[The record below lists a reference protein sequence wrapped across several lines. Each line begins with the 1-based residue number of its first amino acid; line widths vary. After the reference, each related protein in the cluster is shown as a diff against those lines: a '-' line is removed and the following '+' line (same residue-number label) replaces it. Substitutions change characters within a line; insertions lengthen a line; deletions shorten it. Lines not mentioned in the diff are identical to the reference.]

1 MGRFLFLYVLEENP
15 LKRKILAIALV
26 ICLCCSLIVQV
37 SASEM
42 GQLESYGVSLIQYYL
57 HHQEA
62 ADDVIWDITRQM
74 KEIDRKQGAIWEKI
88 MFDWSWINSDMPVY
102 EDILPDGLAQDS
114 SLCIVVMGFGLNEDG
129 SIRPEL
135 ENRLNVALRSALKYP
150 NASILVTGG
159 QTGAVEG
166 VTEAGQMA
174 AWLQRNGISDSRII
188 QEKQS
193 LSTTANAV
201 NCYKLL
207 TKAYPQ
213 VSSIAVIT
221 SDYHITESCAMF
233 AVVSNYQSGYKGGK
247 SLELVAN
254 AVCDTGT
261 EYDSLTTQAWGM
273 SLVLGIPYDNNAKAP
288 ALYYVERTEEPAYEE
303 TTEPQEEPQPVVRME
318 PVQPEEIPGAPD
330 RMNLK
335 LLAAIAVGSLV
346 IVVWMISP
354 KRPSKKNRRERPK
367 MNWDE

>member
-1 MGRFLFLYVLEENP
+1 M
-15 LKRKILAIALV
+15 KRKLLAVVLAL
-26 ICLCCSLIVQV
+26 CLCSGLAVPAA
-37 SASEM
+37 ASEM
-42 GQLESYGVSLIQYYL
+42 GELESYGVSLIQYYL

-62 ADDVIWDITRQM
+62 AEDVIWDITRQM

-102 EDILPDGLAQDS
+102 EDVLPDGLAMDD

-135 ENRLNVALRSALKYP
+135 EKRLTVALRSAVKYP
-150 NASILVTGG
+150 NAWVLVTGG
-159 QTGAVEG
+159 QTGAAEG

-174 AWLQRNGISDSRII
+174 AWLQRNGIEKNRII

-193 LSTTANAV
+193 YSTTANAV
-201 NCYKLL
+201 NSYKLL

-221 SDYHITESCAMF
+221 SDYHIAESCAMF

-247 SLELVAN
+247 SLDLVAN

-261 EYDSLTTQAWGM
+261 TYDSLLVQAWGM
-273 SLVLGIPYDNNAKAP
+273 SLVMGLPFDDHAKAP
-288 ALYYVERTEEPAYEE
+288 PLYYVERPEEPVYEE
-303 TTEPQEEPQPVVRME
+303 TTQPQEETQTVLYKE
-318 PVQPEEIPGAPD
+318 PEPPEEIPGAPE
-330 RMNLK
+330 RINIK
-335 LLAAIAVGSLV
+335 LLTGIAAASLV
-346 IVVWMISP
+346 IVIWMISP
-354 KRPSKKNRRERPK
+354 KKPKKKNRRERPK
-367 MNWDE
+367 MNWD